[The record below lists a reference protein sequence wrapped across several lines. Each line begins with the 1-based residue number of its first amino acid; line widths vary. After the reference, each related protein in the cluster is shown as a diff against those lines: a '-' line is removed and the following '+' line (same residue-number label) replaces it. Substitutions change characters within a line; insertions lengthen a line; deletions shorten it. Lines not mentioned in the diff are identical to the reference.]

1 LGMTHSTFAN
11 PHGLTDKQHKMSA
24 NDLCLLAHQALQIP
38 LFRQIVATRQRG
50 CIVQST
56 AGYTRNV
63 KWENTNELLATEG
76 YLGVKTGTTSAAG
89 ACLVSLA
96 ERDNQSR
103 ICVILGSGNS
113 RARYADTRNLL
124 RWSWSLS
131 NP

>member
-1 LGMTHSTFAN
+1 
-11 PHGLTDKQHKMSA
+11 MSA
-24 NDLCLLAHQALQIP
+24 NDLCLLAYKAMQIP
-38 LFRQIVATRQRG
+38 LFRKIVSTRQRG
-50 CIVQST
+50 CTVQGS

-76 YLGVKTGTTSAAG
+76 YAGVKTGTTSAAG
-89 ACLVSLA
+89 ACLVSFA
-96 ERDNQSR
+96 ERDDQSR

-124 RWSWSLS
+124 RWTWSLS